1 MKRFLLIIAGLV
13 ITGSIINNVV
23 TQYLTLKDAEWQN
36 LERKQTIEKI
46 TEENKILEQKIEY
59 ATSSAFVDEEV
70 HDKLGLGKAN
80 DAWISLGPEENL
92 DLSPKVNEILEI
104 PPIKQWIK
112 LFTQ

>member
-1 MKRFLLIIAGLV
+1 MKRFLLIIAGLA

-23 TQYLTLKDAEWQN
+23 TQYLTLKDAQQQN
-36 LERKQTIEKI
+36 WEKEQTIEKM

-59 ATSSAFVDEEV
+59 ATSSAFIDEEL
-70 HDKLGLGKAN
+70 HDKLGLGKTN
-80 DAWISLGPEENL
+80 DAWLNLGPEENL
-92 DLSPKVNEILEI
+92 DLSPKVNETIET